1 MLILVLIWLVV
12 AVGLTL
18 MCRRSSVGLP
28 LAYFVG
34 LSLIHVPGA
43 IVNLDAQEG
52 SWTRLGFEQ
61 TIIGMVAFVIAVMVV
76 RCVVFSPPPDYRDA
90 TQSKDLTS
98 NYLAALDR
106 LSLLYFIFGAVA
118 CFVLLPILGRVA
130 TLTAVISSMGSLI
143 IVGACLRL
151 WVAKVS
157 QNRRKFWS
165 TFALLP
171 FFPFFTVVQGGFLGL
186 GTNMALTIAS
196 FQFAQSKQHLR
207 YYFFAPIVVF
217 VGLSVFVNYMAIRN
231 DIRQMVWYHKIDL
244 ADRIE
249 LTAELFTRNFAWL
262 DLSDFRHRLAINSRL
277 NQNGL
282 VGAAM
287 TRLDSGL
294 VGYTSGGGLGDMVL
308 GLIPRALW
316 PNKPVVGGGGN
327 FVAKF
332 TFLKFAPGTS
342 VGAGQ
347 VLDFYVNFGTL
358 GVIGGFLLYGWL
370 LAWMDLRIIKHLNKG
385 DQRWFL
391 FWFLIGLALLQP
403 GGNLLEIVV
412 SAASAAITAYGIGLI
427 IRHRER
433 AKGVAGVAVMEPLVS
448 QR

>member
-1 MLILVLIWLVV
+1 MLILVLIWFVV
-12 AVGLTL
+12 GVGLTL
-18 MCRRSSVGLP
+18 MCRRFSAGIP

-43 IVNLDAQEG
+43 IVNLDAEEG
-52 SWTRLGFEQ
+52 NWTRLGFEQ
-61 TIIGMVAFVIAVMVV
+61 TVIGMVAFMIAVLVA
-76 RCVVFSPPPDYRDA
+76 RCVVFSLRPDYRDDW
-90 TQSKDLTS
+90 QSKDLTS
-98 NYLAALDR
+98 NRLAALDR
-106 LSLLYFIFGAVA
+106 LALLYFIFGAVA
-118 CFVLLPILGRVA
+118 CFVLLPLFGKVA
-130 TLTAVISSMGSLI
+130 TLTAVISSICSLI

-151 WVAKVS
+151 WVAKES

-171 FFPFFTVVQGGFLGL
+171 FFPFITVVQGGFLGL
-186 GTNMALTIAS
+186 GTNMALTISS
-196 FQFAQSKQHLR
+196 FQFSQSKRRLS

-217 VGLSVFVNYMAIRN
+217 VGLSVFVNYMAVRN
-231 DIRQMVWYHKIDL
+231 DIRQIVWHHRVDL
-244 ADRIE
+244 ADRIQI
-249 LTAELFTRNFAWL
+249 TADLFTRNFEWL
-262 DLSDFRHRLAINSRL
+262 DLSDFRHRSAINSRL

-282 VGAAM
+282 VGAAV

-294 VGYTSGGGLGDMVL
+294 VGHTSGGALGDML
-308 GLIPRALW
+308 AALIPRALW

-332 TFLKFAPGTS
+332 TGLRFAPGTS

-347 VLDFYVNFGTL
+347 VLEFYVNFGTL

-370 LAWMDLRIIKHLNKG
+370 LGWMDLRIIEYLNKG

-391 FWFLIGLALLQP
+391 FWFLIALALLQP

-412 SAASAAITAYGIGLI
+412 SAASAAVTAYGIGLI
-427 IRHRER
+427 MRRREQVTS
-433 AKGVAGVAVMEPLVS
+433 VAGVSAMKPLFS
-448 QR
+448 RR

>member
-1 MLILVLIWLVV
+1 MLILVLIWFVV

-18 MCRRSSVGLP
+18 MCRRSSAGLP
-28 LAYFVG
+28 LAYFIG

-52 SWTRLGFEQ
+52 NWTRLGFEQ
-61 TIIGMVAFVIAVMVV
+61 TVIGMVAFVIAVMVV
-76 RCVVFSPPPDYRDA
+76 RCVVFSPRGDYWDA
-90 TQSKDLTS
+90 THSKDLTS
-98 NYLAALDR
+98 NRLAALDR

-118 CFVLLPILGRVA
+118 CFVLLPLLGKVA
-130 TLTAVISSMGSLI
+130 TLTAVIASMGALI

-151 WVAKVS
+151 WVAKES
-157 QNRRKFWS
+157 QNPLKFWS

-171 FFPFFTVVQGGFLGL
+171 FFPFFTVVQSGFLGL
-186 GTNMALTIAS
+186 GTSMALTIAS
-196 FQFAQSKQHLR
+196 FQFAQSKQRLR

-217 VGLSVFVNYMAIRN
+217 VGLSVFVNYMAVRS
-231 DIRQMVWYHKIDL
+231 DIRQAVWYRRIDL
-244 ADRIE
+244 ADRIQ

-262 DLSDFRHRLAINSRL
+262 DLSDFRHRKAINDRL

-282 VGAAM
+282 VGAAV

-294 VGYTSGGGLGDMVL
+294 VGYTSGGALGDTVL
-308 GLIPRALW
+308 ALIPRALW
-316 PNKPVVGGGGN
+316 PDKPVVGGGGN

-332 TFLKFAPGTS
+332 TFLRFAPGTS

-370 LAWMDLRIIKHLNKG
+370 LAWMDLRIIDCLSKG
-385 DQRWFL
+385 DQRRFL
-391 FWFLIGLALLQP
+391 LWFLISLALLQP

-412 SAASAAITAYGIGLI
+412 SAASAAVTAYGIGFVM
-427 IRHRER
+427 RHYER
-433 AKGVAGVAVMEPLVS
+433 VRSVAGVSAMKPLFS
-448 QR
+448 